1 MEWELE
7 EEVGLESLFFPLSP
21 VQPDVS
27 LSVQNISQI
36 YFYKM
41 GREKVVQLLS
51 LEVPQHL
58 VVGEVRKN
66 QQKELRFQHKAK

>member
-27 LSVQNISQI
+27 LSVLNISQI